1 MPPNAA
7 GRDFRPWM
15 NLLLPIS
22 RAELPGW
29 GRVLRAAGVMVPY
42 WDESW
47 SGAAARTCRGKL
59 HGYEMTLDLSDW
71 SERLTF
77 FLGRYYELAV
87 QETLL
92 GILRPGDR
100 FVDVGANIGM
110 ISLVGA
116 AAVGRE
122 GSVESVEPNPVPR
135 AALEAALAA
144 NDIEH
149 VTVLALGLGDAPSRL
164 TLSITSDHSG
174 TGTLTEVDA
183 DEVSQAFEI
192 DVVRGDDVLL
202 PDPRPVRMI
211 KIDVEGFEHP
221 ALVGLR
227 GVLERDGPYLI
238 TEFTPETMDEPQAE
252 FAALTEL
259 LAPLG
264 YRAWGLTTQRVGLRH
279 RTHVVSLAQDTPPA
293 GHPELLWCSEAALA
307 ETGLPR
313 L

>member
-1 MPPNAA
+1 MPPNAS

-29 GRVLRAAGVMVPY
+29 GRVLRVAGVMVPH
-42 WDESW
+42 WDVSW
-47 SGAAARTCRGKL
+47 NGAASRTCRGKF

-87 QETLL
+87 QETVLE
-92 GILRPGDR
+92 ILRPGDR

-122 GSVESVEPNPVPR
+122 GSVESFEPNPTPR
-135 AALEAALAA
+135 TALEAALAA
-144 NDIEH
+144 NGIEH
-149 VTVLALGLGDAPSRL
+149 VTVLALGLGNAPNRL
-164 TLSITSDHSG
+164 TLRITSDHSG
-174 TGTLTEVDA
+174 TATLTDVAA
-183 DEVSQAFEI
+183 DEVSEAFEI
-192 DVVRGDDVLL
+192 DVVRGDDLLL

-227 GVLERDGPYLI
+227 GVLERDLPYLI
-238 TEFTPETMDEPQAE
+238 TEFTPETMDDPQSE
-252 FAALTEL
+252 FAALTDL

-264 YRAWGLTTQRVGLRH
+264 YRAWGLTTRRRGLRH
-279 RTHVVSLAQDTPPA
+279 RTHVVQLAQDTPPS
-293 GHPELLWCSEAALA
+293 GHPELLWCSEALLA